1 MAAAADT
8 SDKAQMAKANDA
20 TDSARIGWA
29 FLSQYYSYL
38 NKDPARLHCFYTKR
52 STLIHSTEGED
63 TVACYGQS
71 EIHEKIM
78 SLGFDDCKVYIS
90 NVDSQ
95 SSAEHGIIVQVIG
108 EMSNSNG
115 PWRKFAQTFFLA
127 EQPNGYF
134 VLNDIC
140 RYIKEEG
147 DEEVPSSS
155 SAPAETPNQNS
166 TSTAPQQ
173 PEASSTSTPV
183 TDSNTDTAPASVESV
198 LFNDVKPP
206 VAKEEKK
213 EKEEEVTPKA
223 VPSESEVA
231 AAPQQQ
237 QPNGQLTNGDVEKPK
252 EEEEK
257 AVVVEPLS
265 AVEHKSNEPAA
276 DEEKKIETPAAPAIE
291 EVKKVEKEEAAIT
304 PDIPAVEEKPVPP
317 PAAETSTPQSS
328 SSSSAPST
336 STPAPAPAPAPT
348 PAAPAAPKSWAS
360 LAASGPTKWGSLNK
374 TAAAQKPA
382 ESVSTSTPSP
392 AAASSSNAQQPSSS
406 SSSSAPASQF
416 TEQVQAVQHSN
427 CFVKGVLEYV
437 TEKQLKEVLTTRF
450 GPLKELDIIRSKA
463 CAFVEFV
470 SLNDARKAIQVSM
483 RHQDGG
489 ENGIIFETP
498 TGEKARINVVERKPH
513 NERPP
518 PKPRS
523 NTQNNSESGAAGG
536 GGGGQGGGKGGQQRD
551 GQGQRNQGGRTGGQR
566 NQGGRTGGG
575 GGQQGARTGGGRQ
588 QQQQAKQ

>member
-8 SDKAQMAKANDA
+8 SDKAQMARANDA

-147 DEEVPSSS
+147 DEEIPSSS
-155 SAPAETPNQNS
+155 TPVEPSNQNS

-173 PEASSTSTPV
+173 PQASSTSTPV
-183 TDSNTDTAPASVESV
+183 TESNTDATPASVESV
-198 LFNDVKPP
+198 LFNDVKPA

-213 EKEEEVTPKA
+213 EEEEEVSTKA
-223 VPSESEVA
+223 VPSEPEVA
-231 AAPQQQ
+231 AAPQQ
-237 QPNGQLTNGDVEKPK
+237 PNGKLTNGDVEEAK
-252 EEEEK
+252 EEEK

-276 DEEKKIETPAAPAIE
+276 VEEKKTETPVAPAIE
-291 EVKKVEKEEAAIT
+291 EVKKVEKEESAIT
-304 PDIPAVEEKPVPP
+304 PDVPAVEEKPVPP
-317 PAAETSTPQSS
+317 PVAETSTPQPSS
-328 SSSSAPST
+328 SPSAPST
-336 STPAPAPAPAPT
+336 SAPASAPAPAPT
-348 PAAPAAPKSWAS
+348 PAVPAAPKSWAS
-360 LAASGPTKWGSLNK
+360 LAASNTTKWGSLNK

-382 ESVSTSTPSP
+382 ESASTSTPSP
-392 AAASSSNAQQPSSS
+392 AASSSNAQPSSS
-406 SSSSAPASQF
+406 SASAPASQF

-437 TEKQLKEVLTTRF
+437 TEKQLKEVLSTRF

-536 GGGGQGGGKGGQQRD
+536 GQGGGKGGQQRD

-575 GGQQGARTGGGRQ
+575 QQGARTGGGRQ
-588 QQQQAKQ
+588 QQPAKQ